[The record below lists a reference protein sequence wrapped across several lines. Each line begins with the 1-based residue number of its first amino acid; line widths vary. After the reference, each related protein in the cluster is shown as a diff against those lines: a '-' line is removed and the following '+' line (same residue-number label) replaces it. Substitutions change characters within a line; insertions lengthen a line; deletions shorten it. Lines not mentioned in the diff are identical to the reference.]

1 MASWQCYHTVRPV
14 KDYFVWAVVSKI
26 RNIFCTL
33 EYIILRRN
41 FKAGVSVV
49 RTALGVRRYN
59 TYVVPLLMKLMPLS

>member
-41 FKAGVSVV
+41 FKPES
-49 RTALGVRRYN
+49 R
-59 TYVVPLLMKLMPLS
+59 

>member
-1 MASWQCYHTVRPV
+1 MLAVLSQVRQV
-14 KDYFVWAVVSKI
+14 KDDFFWAVVNKI
-26 RNIFCTL
+26 RDIFCTL
-33 EYIILRRN
+33 EFIILRRS